1 MRFQC
6 TFCSYHMR
14 GITDSMLGRKVRCPD
29 CEKTNHIKKDPYQNG
44 RILGDFIIK
53 RRLGVGSIG
62 AVYFAT
68 QISLDRNVALKI
80 LSKEYSHSKGIQS
93 FLKEARS
100 AATLTHPNLV
110 QSFGV
115 GEEEGV
121 CFMAMNFIE
130 GETVK
135 DKIKRD
141 GKIGIDE
148 SLHIT
153 QQVAEG
159 LFFAWSKSGLVH
171 RDIKPENI
179 MLTKESAVKLTDLGL
194 AINESEWDDE
204 MDISGSPSYMSPEQL
219 TGEQIDTRSDIYS
232 LGISLYQMLTGKLPF
247 NGATLKTVAR
257 QHFYDPPKPL
267 NKVDPMISTKVSN
280 LVQKMVAKE
289 PEKRFQNMEEV
300 IQQIWKVR
308 QSTAPDID
316 LIPGVHTISMK
327 RLDYDLQ
334 KLSKERNQHIREK
347 EILEKKK
354 TAVISKILYITIPVA
369 LIILF
374 LVIMINA
381 QKNKLQTNN
390 AKIVSSLGKLIE
402 IENQDPIDLVQS
414 WKEVD
419 SKLPLTQNNFYQE
432 LRTRMLLYKQLIINK
447 QLKLKIDT
455 LEKIDSAIK
464 KNSILNI
471 KTLTEQHKLTEKQ
484 LKKKEAELKKKEA
497 ELKQKEAELKQKEQS
512 YKKEARK
519 SKKSSTQLVKT
530 HKEKNELLNQ
540 IKTLTKKYD
549 KIWKDAIRTKIYI
562 LAGQKKFKNAIFIL
576 KSEKSKR
583 ENSSQWFNSYIRDFE
598 LMNLFVTKVESS
610 GSKYADTITKQG
622 RINDI
627 IGGVVEIS
635 SESGDI
641 KVPLNSISPKD
652 LLPIAKDI
660 FPVLKE
666 ENLLKLLIIM
676 TNNIASSQKIKIK
689 NPELNSLCEAICE
702 YKIDRIRALYFKDEK
717 KAKSE
722 ARDFLKEFE
731 GIPNLNEKYKSE
743 LVKLFTN

>member
-29 CEKTNHIKKDPYQNG
+29 CEKTNHIKKDPYQIG

-80 LSKEYSHSKGIQS
+80 LSKDYSHNKGIQS

-148 SLHIT
+148 ALHIT

-171 RDIKPENI
+171 RDVKPENI

-232 LGISLYQMLTGKLPF
+232 LGISLYQMLAGTLPF

-267 NKVDPMISTKVSN
+267 NKVDPMIPSKVSN
-280 LVQKMVAKE
+280 LVQKMVAKD

-308 QSTAPDID
+308 QNTAPDID
-316 LIPGVHTISMK
+316 LIPSVHTISMK

-354 TAVISKILYITIPVA
+354 SAVISKILYITIPVA

-374 LVIMINA
+374 LVITING

-390 AKIVSSLGKLIE
+390 AKIVSSLGRLIE
-402 IENQDPIDLVQS
+402 LENQDPIDLVQS

-419 SKLPLTQNNFYQE
+419 SKLPLTQNDFYQE

-447 QLKLKIDT
+447 QLKLKIDA
-455 LEKIDSAIK
+455 LEKIDSATK
-464 KNSILNI
+464 KSSTLNI
-471 KTLTEQHKLTEKQ
+471 KALTKKNKLTERR
-484 LKKKEAELKKKEA
+484 LKK
-497 ELKQKEAELKQKEQS
+497 KEAELKQKEQS

-519 SKKSSTQLVKT
+519 SKTSSTQLGKT
-530 HKEKNELLNQ
+530 NKEKSKLLAQ
-540 IKTLTKKYD
+540 IKRLNKKYE
-549 KIWKDAIRTKIYI
+549 KIWKDAVRTKIYI
-562 LAGQKKFKNAIFIL
+562 LAGQEKFEDAIFIL

-583 ENSSQWFNSYIRDFE
+583 EDSSQWFNSYIRDFE
-598 LMNLFVTKVESS
+598 LMSLFVAKVESS

-622 RINDI
+622 RINGI
-627 IGGVVEIS
+627 IGGIVEIS
-635 SESGDI
+635 SENEDI
-641 KVPLNSISPKD
+641 KVPLNSISPKN

-666 ENLLKLLIIM
+666 KDLFKLLVIM
-676 TNNIASSQKIKIK
+676 TNNIASSQKAKVK
-689 NPELNSLCEAICE
+689 NIELDSLCDAVCE

-731 GIPNLNEKYKSE
+731 DIPNLNEKYKSE
-743 LVKLFTN
+743 LIKLFTN